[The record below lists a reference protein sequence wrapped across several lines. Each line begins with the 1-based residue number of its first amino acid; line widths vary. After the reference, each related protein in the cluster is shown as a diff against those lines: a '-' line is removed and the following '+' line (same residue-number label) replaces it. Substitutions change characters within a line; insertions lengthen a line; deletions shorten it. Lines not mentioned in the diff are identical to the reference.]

1 MTSTEKYH
9 DALAIES
16 AVINQTSNCYREKCT
31 ANEERLRRDETDV
44 DWSDDESLTDLEL
57 RTSLI
62 DLLPRD
68 ESQIVYRLLH
78 SPGDIFGH
86 IDLLNGHKHKETCR
100 CLTNALVRRE
110 D

>member
-16 AVINQTSNCYREKCT
+16 AVINQTSNCHREKC
-31 ANEERLRRDETDV
+31 AA
-44 DWSDDESLTDLEL
+44 DDESLEL

-62 DLLPRD
+62 DLLPRN
-68 ESQIVYRLLH
+68 ESQVVDRLLH

-86 IDLLNGHKHKETCR
+86 IDLLNGNKHQETCR
-100 CLTNALVRRE
+100 CLTNTLVRRE